1 MRMKISVLLAV
12 LLLVTLAA
20 AQTTTTQTNCQIYAS
35 TADCTSTSTSDAAA
49 QSAQAERQ
57 REAYETGQQ
66 IGRATGL
73 AIQNARARRFVKNF
87 CKKNGDG
94 ATWWYQFHDQ
104 PRITGTCGE

>member
-1 MRMKISVLLAV
+1 MKISVLLAV

-20 AQTTTTQTNCQIYAS
+20 AQTTTTHTDCQIYGS

-49 QSAQAERQ
+49 QAAQAERQ

-66 IGRATGL
+66 IGRAT
-73 AIQNARARRFVKNF
+73 AIVIQNARARRFVKNF

-94 ATWWYQFHDQ
+94 ATWWYQFNGQ
-104 PRITGTCGE
+104 PKITGTCGE